1 MRKIITRGIAFIA
14 KTYLAAAVASPLAE
28 DKIDQVRVMLVD
40 ILRREEEDE
49 KLPAT
54 QPAVKK
60 LLTSLE
66 SDKV

>member
-1 MRKIITRGIAFIA
+1 
-14 KTYLAAAVASPLAE
+14 
-28 DKIDQVRVMLVD
+28 MLVD